1 MSAFKTKNGFILII
15 CGINNYNI
23 KGNLLTR
30 AEKMNFSQELKK
42 KKNMIKNK
50 AYLRCFR
57 TQRTVAYL

>member
-30 AEKMNFSQELKK
+30 AEKMTFFRRNFKK
-42 KKNMIKNK
+42 YDKK
-50 AYLRCFR
+50 
-57 TQRTVAYL
+57 